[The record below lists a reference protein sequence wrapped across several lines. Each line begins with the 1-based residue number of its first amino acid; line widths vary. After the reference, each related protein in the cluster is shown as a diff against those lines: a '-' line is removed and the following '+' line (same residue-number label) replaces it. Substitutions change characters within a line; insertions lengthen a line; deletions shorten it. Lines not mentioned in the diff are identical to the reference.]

1 MLSRLHCFTSLITLP
16 RYPITPLDWILITTA
31 FIDTKDDT
39 LLYIKSAHP
48 LFTVAPHDCITITR
62 INHLSYSQTRFE
74 NKGRRSTENRNQ
86 SFSER
91 RETVETRQEE
101 SRDRGKPLA
110 ELPDMGLNRTRDSI
124 QQRAE
129 DTSMPPF
136 LRYYILS
143 VSYTSVRLASTF
155 ARNNRPMNI
164 DSST

>member
-86 SFSER
+86 SFPER
-91 RETVETRQEE
+91 REAVETRQEE
-101 SRDRGKPLA
+101 SR
-110 ELPDMGLNRTRDSI
+110 NRVSLLQSCRTWVSI
-124 QQRAE
+124 QRETPSTGGQRIPRCRRFY
-129 DTSMPPF
+129 DTT
-136 LRYYILS
+136 
-143 VSYTSVRLASTF
+143 SYQCPTRV
-155 ARNNRPMNI
+155 
-164 DSST
+164 